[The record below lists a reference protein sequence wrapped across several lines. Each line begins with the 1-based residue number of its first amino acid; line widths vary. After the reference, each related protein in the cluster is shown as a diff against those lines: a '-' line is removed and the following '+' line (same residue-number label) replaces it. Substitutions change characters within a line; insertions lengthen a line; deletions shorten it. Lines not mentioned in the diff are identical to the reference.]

1 MHTFKGSS
9 TETATEMGPRFIQR
23 IHTGIWYFPPRAG
36 PQGLTSISV
45 VSRASPLVPNTTHP
59 VRRKPAV
66 PCDYPRFTNWDTEAL
81 RQKGREHT

>member
-9 TETATEMGPRFIQR
+9 TETDKEMGPHFIPM
-23 IHTGIWYFPPRAG
+23 IPTGIWYFPARAG

-45 VSRASPLVPNTTHP
+45 VSRVSPLVPNTTHP
-59 VRRKPAV
+59 VRRQPAV
-66 PCDYPRFTNWDTEAL
+66 PCNYPWFTNLDTETL